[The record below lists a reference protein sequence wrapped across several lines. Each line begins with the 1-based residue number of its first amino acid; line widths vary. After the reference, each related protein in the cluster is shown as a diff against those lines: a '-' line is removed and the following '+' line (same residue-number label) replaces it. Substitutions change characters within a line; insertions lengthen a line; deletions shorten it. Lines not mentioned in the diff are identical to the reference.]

1 MKITK
6 LKKLSNGKYKIELS
20 NGNKITTYDEVI
32 LKYNLLYKKEIDMS
46 LIKDLTQDNNYYDN
60 YNKAIKFIGIR
71 FRSTYEITKFLEKKG
86 VSNEHISK
94 IIKKLSKIG
103 LLNDEKFAKAYIS
116 DRINLSTSGPNKI
129 RKELLEHKIDP
140 NLIEDN
146 ICKIDDDIVRQ
157 KLSKQM
163 KKKIDSNHKYSNYM
177 LKQKLFNYFLKLG
190 YDTMMIEETFQSLQK
205 KDNSII
211 EKEYNKIYNRLSK
224 KYKDNELKM
233 HIKSKLYQKGF
244 DAGEISDL
252 LSRL

>member
-1 MKITK
+1 
-6 LKKLSNGKYKIELS
+6 
-20 NGNKITTYDEVI
+20 
-32 LKYNLLYKKEIDMS
+32 
-46 LIKDLTQDNNYYDN
+46 
-60 YNKAIKFIGIR
+60 
-71 FRSTYEITKFLEKKG
+71 
-86 VSNEHISK
+86 
-94 IIKKLSKIG
+94 
-103 LLNDEKFAKAYIS
+103 
-116 DRINLSTSGPNKI
+116 
-129 RKELLEHKIDP
+129 
-140 NLIEDN
+140 
-146 ICKIDDDIVRQ
+146 
-157 KLSKQM
+157 M

-252 LSRL
+252 LSQL